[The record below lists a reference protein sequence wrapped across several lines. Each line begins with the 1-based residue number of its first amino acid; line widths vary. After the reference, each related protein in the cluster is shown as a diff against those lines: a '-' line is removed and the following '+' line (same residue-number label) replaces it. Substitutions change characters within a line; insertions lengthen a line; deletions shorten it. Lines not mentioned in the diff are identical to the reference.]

1 MKILTKA
8 KEIQKNGQ
16 RNCPKHMPPP
26 TKVALVEE
34 TLEDAILQLK
44 GFNEFLNKAIEKKAQ
59 N

>member
-1 MKILTKA
+1 
-8 KEIQKNGQ
+8 
-16 RNCPKHMPPP
+16 MPPP

-44 GFNEFLNKAIEKKAQ
+44 GFNEFLNKAVEKKAQ